1 MGLKV
6 YLPTI
11 EPLGPGSSFGI
22 KTPEVEL
29 LKLLETTILC
39 DIDISLDEVVLPSL
53 ENMEP
58 NALVKEMLEF
68 NSKALMGQHVVEGTK
83 RGRESQSGA
92 S

>member
-11 EPLGPGSSFGI
+11 EPLGPGSSSGI

-39 DIDISLDEVVLPSL
+39 DIEISLDEVVLPSL

-68 NSKALMGQHVVEGTK
+68 NSKALMGQHVV
-83 RGRESQSGA
+83 
-92 S
+92 